1 MSLAQSFL
9 VVSTGCLTTFEN
21 NSRTKFTNN
30 LAKPAK
36 ASKPWVNSLYLDV
49 EQVNFEYTPVYYEN
63 HEPDFLYAE
72 VMGETSYKIPRCYTV
87 DDLTLYLRHPAIS
100 GYIHSYSFD
109 GVKITLRPWHDVLIH
124 EKFANFLNIADQL
137 RKSTTHRYY
146 HLDRMREYTSSRSV
160 ILNKSEIN
168 YVDLICEEIT
178 PYFCDGEN
186 KKIIARID
194 VMNKKDQTIHLDTLI
209 RRFYKINS
217 TSLETLS
224 FELKQPNGAK
234 LLMREGPPTII
245 KARLKEMETNTDF
258 FYIQVNSQ
266 ETASF
271 PKNNASSFTA
281 ELPNELELKGEWE
294 VAITHAE
301 LPTTEGMFREEIR
314 LYPVKNTAEI
324 HLVVINGHHSEKKWE
339 KYSIAYPPTSILTM
353 ETFLE
358 TLMNMAHNLF
368 EIYID
373 EDGAPK
379 IFAKN
384 PKQKIYLVLAP
395 LQFGE
400 CMFPSLE
407 NTGMTKEYI
416 DALATYIKDDQST
429 PKNEP
434 FKEIYERLAVYGWEN
449 VKEAYEIRPYHVMKD
464 KITSKF
470 LFEFKEY
477 YKNEATLKKN
487 ESLTKTN
494 TNTTMETFSRKTLEE
509 EKKLLEILEK
519 RTGIVY
525 TSKTIPTWIFLYAD
539 FVKPTLIADC
549 YSNVLKLIPYKQ
561 NAELNGR
568 FYTFTPLD
576 FFTVN
581 KDALKTLTFELR
593 THAGEKHDFRN
604 KNKVTSLTLYFRRMK

>member
-1 MSLAQSFL
+1 
-9 VVSTGCLTTFEN
+9 
-21 NSRTKFTNN
+21 
-30 LAKPAK
+30 
-36 ASKPWVNSLYLDV
+36 
-49 EQVNFEYTPVYYEN
+49 
-63 HEPDFLYAE
+63 
-72 VMGETSYKIPRCYTV
+72 
-87 DDLTLYLRHPAIS
+87 
-100 GYIHSYSFD
+100 
-109 GVKITLRPWHDVLIH
+109 
-124 EKFANFLNIADQL
+124 
-137 RKSTTHRYY
+137 
-146 HLDRMREYTSSRSV
+146 
-160 ILNKSEIN
+160 
-168 YVDLICEEIT
+168 
-178 PYFCDGEN
+178 
-186 KKIIARID
+186 
-194 VMNKKDQTIHLDTLI
+194 
-209 RRFYKINS
+209 
-217 TSLETLS
+217 
-224 FELKQPNGAK
+224 
-234 LLMREGPPTII
+234 
-245 KARLKEMETNTDF
+245 
-258 FYIQVNSQ
+258 
-266 ETASF
+266 
-271 PKNNASSFTA
+271 
-281 ELPNELELKGEWE
+281 
-294 VAITHAE
+294 
-301 LPTTEGMFREEIR
+301 
-314 LYPVKNTAEI
+314 
-324 HLVVINGHHSEKKWE
+324 
-339 KYSIAYPPTSILTM
+339 
-353 ETFLE
+353 
-358 TLMNMAHNLF
+358 LF
-368 EIYID
+368 EIYLD

-434 FKEIYERLAVYGWEN
+434 FKEIYDRLTVYGWEN

-470 LFEFKEY
+470 LFEFNEY

-519 RTGIVY
+519 RTGISY